1 MPKVVYEG
9 RRVINNVKNSAS
21 LYIMKTLLI
30 LTLALTCIFLE
41 CEYFFTTNNMLMFEF
56 LISALPSV
64 ALSLQPNTNR
74 VKGKFIPYVLSRALP
89 GAFTMAVGILSI
101 YVLHRTPLSE
111 AFALNAIVPGTDNTP
126 VYQAIMMLALT
137 FCGLVMLFR
146 ICQPFNLFRTV
157 LFLTTTAL
165 CLLVVCVPFLG
176 NIVFTGWESIVFTMD
191 QILLLIIIVQA
202 AFPLSGF
209 LIRVFDLMN
218 PAEE

>member
-1 MPKVVYEG
+1 
-9 RRVINNVKNSAS
+9 
-21 LYIMKTLLI
+21 MKTLLI

-111 AFALNAIVPGTDNTP
+111 AFALNASYP
-126 VYQAIMMLALT
+126 A
-137 FCGLVMLFR
+137 R
-146 ICQPFNLFRTV
+146 IIRPFTRRL
-157 LFLTTTAL
+157 
-165 CLLVVCVPFLG
+165 
-176 NIVFTGWESIVFTMD
+176 
-191 QILLLIIIVQA
+191 
-202 AFPLSGF
+202 
-209 LIRVFDLMN
+209 
-218 PAEE
+218 